1 MFLLD
6 FTAEDVRLIARESD
20 APNKMD
26 ILLVGE
32 GGKRFEIPAVAFCD
46 LEKLVAGMICC
57 HGDVPVESYPHL
69 EKLLAGCPIELRP
82 IP

>member
-6 FTAEDVRLIARESD
+6 FTAEDVRLIARES
-20 APNKMD
+20 ALVHNTMD
-26 ILLVGE
+26 VLLVSHNF
-32 GGKRFEIPAVAFCD
+32 KHEIQAVAFCD

-57 HGDVPVESYPHL
+57 HGDVPAADYPHL
-69 EKLLAGCPIELRP
+69 EKLLEGCPLECRP